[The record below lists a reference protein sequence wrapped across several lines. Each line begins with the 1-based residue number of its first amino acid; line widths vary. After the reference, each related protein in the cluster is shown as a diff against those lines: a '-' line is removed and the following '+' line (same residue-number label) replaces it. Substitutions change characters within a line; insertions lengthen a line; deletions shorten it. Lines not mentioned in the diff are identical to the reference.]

1 MQQRHPLRN
10 LRLPSDH
17 IIHTGRSSSLDLVR
31 FKSITLAWKSIY
43 GKAKFSNLLDS
54 RAGDFFVQGDTLL
67 M

>member
-17 IIHTGRSSSLDLVR
+17 IILDLVR